1 MSAVGHNTTNTAAVN
16 SAVDQIGTVFR
27 GLGSGFPKVVKDVG
41 TEISTTLTDTPKK
54 VGDKVLSLPN
64 DILHVPIAP
73 NLSIPKLSKI
83 IEKGDSD
90 SVSKALENITGIK
103 EATGDLIVFQDADL
117 EYNPN
122 NFNKLLNHLVE
133 NKLDAVFGSRIKNQE
148 VYFHYKMNKY
158 AVMLL
163 SKLINILYGGS
174 FTDVATN
181 HKLIKREVLNKLN
194 LISKGFTLDFE
205 ISLKL
210 AKYKF
215 KCEEVSI
222 EYSPRTYDEG
232 KKINLLDAIK
242 SFFIVIYFFFRK

>member
-1 MSAVGHNTTNTAAVN
+1 MKLSIIVCVFNEIKTIEKVL
-16 SAVDQIGTVFR
+16 DQIKNVKLQNNIEKEIIIIDNNSFDGTKAF
-27 GLGSGFPKVVKDVG
+27 L
-41 TEISTTLTDTPKK
+41 KK
-54 VGDKVLSLPN
+54 IPATN
-64 DILHVPIAP
+64 
-73 NLSIPKLSKI
+73 NLKI
-83 IEKGDSD
+83 IFQEKNLGKGNSI
-90 SVSKALENITGIK
+90 ITGIK
-103 EATGDLIVFQDADL
+103 EAAGDLIVFQDADL

-242 SFFIVIYFFFRK
+242 SFFIVIYFLFRK